1 MIKRFLTT
9 TVAAA
14 TLAVGSLVG
23 FAGSPAVAGAGAV
36 TCPSGSWDASTIGVP
51 AGAHA
56 GMNGAAVWRPSDTNN
71 FAFRVSSTGA
81 HVVLYTGAIST
92 NGLLLWKPS
101 HLDYGDYVKRTAP
114 NRIVFA
120 FTNKGLLDGVNFT
133 AVCSSKVAI
142 RVNRN
147 GSALPTDEIVIG
159 AAAAHPSA
167 NPFSFTKS

>member
-9 TVAAA
+9 TLAGA
-14 TLAVGSLVG
+14 TLAAGSLVG
-23 FAGSPAVAGAGAV
+23 FAATPAVNGAGAV
-36 TCPSGSWDASTIGVP
+36 TCPSGSFDASTVGVP

-56 GMNGAAVWRPSDTNN
+56 GMDGAAVWRPSDTNN
-71 FAFRVSSTGA
+71 FAFRVSSSGTR
-81 HVVLYTGAIST
+81 VVLYTGAIMT
-92 NGLLLWKPS
+92 DGALLWKPS
-101 HLDYGDYVKRTAP
+101 HLDQGDYVKRTAP

-133 AVCSSKVAI
+133 AVCSSKVSI

-159 AAAAHPSA
+159 AAAAHPDS